1 MFQLETIS
9 PKMLDYYVGRRDAFI
24 IDLRESAK
32 FSKSHIKGAV
42 NMPYDEFNYEGN
54 LPKEKILVL
63 YCDRGNASLL
73 TARELAKRGFKVRSV
88 TGGFSAYRGRNLVIS

>member
-24 IDLRESAK
+24 IDLREPAQ
-32 FSKSHIKGAV
+32 FGKSHIKGAI
-42 NMPYDEFNYEGN
+42 NLPYGEFDYERK

-73 TARELAKRGFKVRSV
+73 AGRELAKRGFKVRSV
-88 TGGFSAYRGRNLVIS
+88 TGGFLAYRGRNLVIS